1 MASLGKARQKISKAA
16 FLAIFG
22 LFICSTA
29 AGAHTIEYYIIVEEN
44 GNSVVVMTIKG
55 SGLINVPIDA
65 AAENIDVQGALY
77 SVNNDSID
85 VAIGSTREAA
95 VVYSTP
101 SLTRKD
107 ANWQFSMDLVDSELT
122 TAVIAISSNATIIE
136 TQPKAFIDEH
146 DFKEAKWTDNVTEI
160 SMDYYFQS
168 RPIIPPV
175 NRGKWWLIPLGILA
189 VSGIAGGFIFM
200 RKSRE
205 DSKLKSKEN
214 VLRTLSDNERKIVEM
229 LIGGKG
235 QMKRSKLERES
246 QISKSSLAAALKNLE
261 RKKIVE
267 LDKTYKTHSVKLT
280 RWFDEM

>member
-29 AGAHTIEYYIIVEEN
+29 AGAHTIDYYIIVEEN

-146 DFKEAKWTDNVTEI
+146 DFKEAKCTDNVTGV

-168 RPIIPPV
+168 RQIIPPA
-175 NRGKWWLIPLGILA
+175 NR
-189 VSGIAGGFIFM
+189 
-200 RKSRE
+200 
-205 DSKLKSKEN
+205 
-214 VLRTLSDNERKIVEM
+214 
-229 LIGGKG
+229 
-235 QMKRSKLERES
+235 
-246 QISKSSLAAALKNLE
+246 
-261 RKKIVE
+261 
-267 LDKTYKTHSVKLT
+267 
-280 RWFDEM
+280 